1 MELSG
6 VTLVHRVLFR
16 PKQKHQH
23 QHHQS
28 SIPFVWPKREVL
40 VSIADAGDGGEKSV
54 ETVR

>member
-1 MELSG
+1 
-6 VTLVHRVLFR
+6 VALVHGVLFR

-28 SIPFVWPKREVL
+28 SIPFVWSKREVL
-40 VSIADAGDGGEKSV
+40 VSIADAGDGSEKGI